1 MPLFSIIIPIY
12 KVEKYLDEC
21 LKSIMSQS
29 FGDYEVI
36 MVDDGSPD
44 SCPKICN
51 ECAAKDSRFKAVHK
65 QNGGLVSA
73 RKAGLQ
79 ASSGKYIL
87 NVDGDDYIAPGLL
100 NKLAGIIKSNPDV
113 DIIAFD
119 YQNVSDN
126 GDAGNIIRNEAEEGL
141 LDKEAIKALLG
152 KTLYDFEKSFFNAG
166 WVIYSVWSKAIKR
179 EIAKEYQ
186 MLVPN
191 SLTNGEDVAVV
202 IPAVYAANLIYVS
215 HYAGYYYRTRSD
227 SIMNSFS
234 KKDIISYEGLI
245 RFLQGKVNEDNLNGY
260 SAKVLV
266 SHLAKAARSFHS
278 LEEYKLYCNEIYNGI
293 WSERLKNLKKD
304 KLRFQ
309 KRMLVSAIKNKMWIV
324 PWLIYG
330 KIRRA

>member
-12 KVEKYLDEC
+12 KVEKYLEEC
-21 LKSIMSQS
+21 LKSIMNQS

-44 SCPKICN
+44 SCPRICN
-51 ECAAKDSRFKAVHK
+51 EYAAKDSRFKAVHK

-79 ASSGKYIL
+79 TSSGKYIL

-100 NKLAGIIKSNPDV
+100 NNLSGIIESNPDV
-113 DIIAFD
+113 DMIAFD
-119 YQNVSDN
+119 YQNVSETGN
-126 GDAGNIIRNEAEEGL
+126 VENIILNEVEEGL

-179 EIAKEYQ
+179 KIAEKYQ
-186 MLVPN
+186 MAVPD
-191 SLTNGEDVAVV
+191 SLTVGEDVAVV
-202 IPAVYAANLIYVS
+202 IPAVYAVDLIYIS
-215 HYAGYYYRTRSD
+215 HYAGYYYRARSD

-234 KKDIISYEGLI
+234 KKEIISYGGLI
-245 RFLQGKVNEDNLNGY
+245 DFLQGKVNEDNLNGF

-278 LEEYKLYCNEIYNGI
+278 LGEYKLYCNEIYNDI
-293 WSERLKNLKKD
+293 WSGRLKNLKKD
-304 KLRFQ
+304 KLKFQ
-309 KRMLVSAIKNKMWIV
+309 KRMLISAIKNKLWIV

-330 KIRRA
+330 KIRKA